1 MPRRKVVESESEQE
15 EAEEDAEYESE
26 PEEVSTCP
34 PLLHR
39 NPST

>member
-26 PEEVSTCP
+26 PEEVRTCP
-34 PLLHR
+34 PLLHS